1 MISNKVLRMGIKK
14 DPYQKTYKLIRGAQ
28 SRTVTFDLSN
38 KQFSFLEISLIFDS
52 SHHDYDSYNAE
63 VAATVSSVRLENASD
78 TYSEFNTVKFDL
90 TDEHD
95 KHIMHSAFIAWICN
109 GSSISPLSDYAR
121 NPIYQKAPRKSKYL
135 TDSNERLYTDL
146 RRSKGHTG
154 QFERV
159 NRNDSDLT
167 ITIELKNPLTKKMRL
182 KVTGYYQGEY
192 MHMLDNN
199 GLIMNYM
206 EHGVKRESIV

>member
-38 KQFSFLEISLIFDS
+38 TEFSFPEIPLIFDC
-52 SHHDYDSYNAE
+52 SHQHKSIYDSYNAE
-63 VAATVSSVRLENASD
+63 VAATTVSSVRLENASD
-78 TYSEFNTVKFDL
+78 TYCEFNTVKFDL

-135 TDSNERLYTDL
+135 PDSNERLYTDL

-167 ITIELKNPLTKKMRL
+167 ITIELKNPLTKKNEVKSYRL
-182 KVTGYYQGEY
+182 LSGRIYAYVG
-192 MHMLDNN
+192 
-199 GLIMNYM
+199 
-206 EHGVKRESIV
+206 